1 MRIKTSIL
9 LPAILLLLSFNA
21 SHSQE
26 IPLVGEKIREALLE
40 ELSGEIAKEHIIQI
54 SRFDRI
60 QASEGWHQAALYVK
74 RQLEKYG
81 IKNAIIE
88 KFPSDGSIK
97 YYTWTPP
104 MGWRIRSAELW
115 VLKPQKMRLAS
126 YEEIPTS
133 VAKGSQSADV
143 ITEVVAVERGTRPED
158 YQGIEV
164 TGKIV
169 LADGY
174 AGDVHREAV
183 IRRGA
188 AGVITYL
195 GRRDRMEYPDL
206 VPYHGLWIK
215 RYEQPKTTFGF
226 TISRRNAEMIL
237 NMLKKGEKVILHAK
251 VDGENYPS
259 SVEMMSATI
268 QGSKYLDQ
276 EILLLGHLDHYKPG
290 ANDNASG
297 SAGLL
302 ELARTIQRLI
312 DRRIIQ
318 RPKRTIRFL
327 WVTEWNGTVPW
338 LKAHPEV
345 GERTIAAIN
354 LDMIGN
360 DLEKTDSFFY
370 FTKTPYSL
378 PSFLNDLAE
387 NMSICTAHLNITT
400 PRGSSSPFNYRIFE
414 YRGGSDHWMLND
426 ATIGVPALMFGHP
439 DPFHHTIQDAPDK
452 IDPTE
457 LKRVLFIAG
466 SITLYMA
473 NAEDDDAITLANY
486 VVAKGLGRLAADAEK
501 CFREMEKAKGSADDL
516 YGIYKES
523 INKIKYS
530 TIREGGAVRSILVF
544 TTAKEA
550 KEYIQDLIRNI
561 QEAGERWKVKIK
573 GYYHRL
579 CKKSGFPPREITL
592 SSEEKKASKVIPV
605 RKKEIFTCP
614 LNRDYLKEKLEAKE
628 VEKIKIRG
636 DLAFEVANYMNGK
649 RSLLEIRNAVSAE
662 YGPQKLKDIWE
673 YVKIL
678 EKAGLVMIIE

>member
-1 MRIKTSIL
+1 MRVKTSFL
-9 LPAILLLLSFNA
+9 LIVMLLFLSLSA

-26 IPLVGEKIREALLE
+26 IPLVGEKVREALLE
-40 ELSGEIAKEHIIQI
+40 ELSGEIAKEHVIQI
-54 SRFDRI
+54 ARFDRI

-74 RQLEKYG
+74 GQLEKYG
-81 IKNAIIE
+81 ITNAIIE

-104 MGWRIRSAELW
+104 MGWRIKSGELW
-115 VLKPQKMRLAS
+115 MLEPRKMRLAS

-143 ITEVVAVERGTRPED
+143 TTEVVAVERGTRPED
-158 YQGIEV
+158 YRGIEV
-164 TGKIV
+164 AGKIV

-183 IRRGA
+183 INRGA
-188 AGVITYL
+188 AGVVTYL

-215 RYEQPKTTFGF
+215 RHEQPKTTFGF

-237 NMLKKGEKVILHAK
+237 DMLKKGEKVVLHAK

-259 SVEMMSATI
+259 NVEMMSATI
-268 QGSKYLDQ
+268 RGSKYPDQ

-312 DRRIIQ
+312 GKGIIQ
-318 RPKRTIRFL
+318 KPKRTIRFL

-370 FTKTPYSL
+370 FTKTPHSL

-387 NMSICTAHLNITT
+387 NMTIYTARLNITT
-400 PRGSSSPFNYRIFE
+400 PRGSRSPFNYRIFE
-414 YRGGSDHWMLND
+414 YGGGSDHWMLND

-439 DPFHHTIQDAPDK
+439 DPFHHTIQDTPDK

-457 LKRVLFIAG
+457 LKRVLFITG
-466 SITLYMA
+466 SMTLYMA
-473 NAEDDDAITLANY
+473 NAEDDEAVTLANY
-486 VVAKGLGRLAADAEK
+486 VAAKGLGRLAADAEK
-501 CFREMEKAKGSADDL
+501 CFREMDKAKGSADDL
-516 YGIYKES
+516 YQIYKES

-530 TIREGGAVRSILVF
+530 TIREGGAVRSTLVF
-544 TTAKEA
+544 TTTKDAKECV
-550 KEYIQDLIRNI
+550 QDLIRDI
-561 QEAGERWKVKIK
+561 QEAGERWKGKIE
-573 GYYHRL
+573 GYYRRL
-579 CKKSGFPPREITL
+579 CKKSGFRPRKITL
-592 SSEEKKASKVIPV
+592 TPEEKKASKVIPV

-614 LNRDYLKEKLEAKE
+614 LSRDYLEEKLGPE
-628 VEKIKIRG
+628 VVKKIKIRG
-636 DLAFEVANYMNGK
+636 NVAFEIANYMDGK

-678 EKAGLVMIIE
+678 EKAGLVMTTE